1 MTRARGPVAF
11 ASAEEF
17 RAWLA
22 RHHASATEL
31 DVLLWK
37 THAKHRGMGY
47 TEALDEALCFGWID
61 GVRRS
66 VDADSYRI
74 RFTPRKQGSRWSLVN
89 VRHVERLEKA
99 GRMHAA
105 GRAAFQARD
114 PDDPRRYSFET
125 EPVVLSPAFARKF
138 RGNRRAW
145 RYFESTPPWYR
156 RVATFWV
163 MSAKRP
169 ETRERRLAH
178 LIERSEQEIPIREL
192 DRSKS
197 KAAAPA
203 KPAEAARA
211 KTTRRTMN
219 PGRRSRS

>member
-1 MTRARGPVAF
+1 MTPARGPVAF
-11 ASAEEF
+11 ASAAEF

-22 RHHASATEL
+22 RHHATATEL

-37 THAKHRGMGY
+37 THAKDRGMGY
-47 TEALDEALCFGWID
+47 VEALDEALCFGWID

-74 RFTPRKQGSRWSLVN
+74 RFTPRKKGSRWSLVN
-89 VRHVERLEKA
+89 VKHVERLEKA

-105 GRAAFQARD
+105 GLAAFRARN

-125 EPVVLSPAFARKF
+125 EPVALSPAFARKF
-138 RGNRRAW
+138 RAERGAW
-145 RYFESTPPWYR
+145 RYFEATPPWYR
-156 RVATFWV
+156 RVATYWV

-178 LIERSEQEIPIREL
+178 LIERSGQGVAIHVL
-192 DRSKS
+192 DRSKWKS
-197 KAAAPA
+197 A
-203 KPAEAARA
+203 KSTKSA
-211 KTTRRTMN
+211 KSAKKSTRRPAGTKEKR
-219 PGRRSRS
+219 RRS